1 MQKREWG
8 EKKVGHFNL
17 VWAALSNTTE
27 GKKKR
32 PGERDRERC
41 SFWQRTQISNK
52 PMAE

>member
-27 GKKKR
+27 GKKKK
-32 PGERDRERC
+32 DRERETERDVV
-41 SFWQRTQISNK
+41 SGREHK
-52 PMAE
+52 